1 MKHLHVSLTKS
12 PMACVRRWRRLGA
25 SQRGQAMVEYALIG
39 AVLASALFVLEFDGK
54 TGAQYLTEMIRAFFR
69 NLTYYISLP

>member
-1 MKHLHVSLTKS
+1 MKHLPLLRIPSTAF
-12 PMACVRRWRRLGA
+12 ACRRRGLYA
-25 SQRGQAMVEYALIG
+25 SQRGQAMLEYALIG